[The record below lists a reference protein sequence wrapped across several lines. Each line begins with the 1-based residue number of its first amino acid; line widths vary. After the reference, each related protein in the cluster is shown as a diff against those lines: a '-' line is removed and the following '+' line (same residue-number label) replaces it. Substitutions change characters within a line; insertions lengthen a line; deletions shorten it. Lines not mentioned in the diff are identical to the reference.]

1 MSMQM
6 ELTDTFGGEA
16 NYCWVR
22 RAPLPPC
29 KQTQRGI
36 VRAAKTWA
44 GWTGLHCTVE
54 SYGGTEYRITPRG
67 LCQVLFITWED
78 TP

>member
-16 NYCWVR
+16 NYYWVR

-29 KQTQRGI
+29 KQTQRGM
-36 VRAAKTWA
+36 VRAAKAWA
-44 GWTGLHCTVE
+44 GWQGIPCTIE
-54 SYGGTEYRITPRG
+54 NYGDMLRINPRG
-67 LCQVLFITWED
+67 MCQVLFITWEG
-78 TP
+78 